1 MLKFLTHSKAFF
13 RRAVI
18 DNSFKNFVC
27 FASRGCVI
35 DSKSWRSCKFCRF
48 EKCLSSGLKPSW
60 VLDKSERKRRHLRT
74 MTSTASTTSVRCS
87 FHQHITRQLLH
98 KKFPKVQ
105 KDSQVISVFCSFGID
120 TSKSCT

>member
-1 MLKFLTHSKAFF
+1 MLKFLTRSKAFF

-27 FASRGCVI
+27 VASRGCVI

-74 MTSTASTTSVRCS
+74 VTSTGWTTSIRKGLRD
-87 FHQHITRQLLH
+87 HIET
-98 KKFPKVQ
+98 
-105 KDSQVISVFCSFGID
+105 SQVPEVNQMIQECILYTFSKLWAFKVSF
-120 TSKSCT
+120 